1 MASECV
7 PVIRWYTRTGAVIA
21 MTKIEENK
29 LQKRAALLESAFE
42 LFVDRGI
49 VRTSIADIT
58 KKAGLAKGTFYLYF
72 SDKYDIRDKLIA
84 YRAAELFRKAARALA
99 KQPQSSFEDEMI
111 FLIDHIIRQ
120 LDKEK
125 MLLNFVSKN
134 LEWGIFKH
142 AIVQGTD
149 EIGVDVPQFYQDML
163 ERSGRTFR
171 NPELMLFMIVELVG
185 STIHNVILYKE
196 PVALDVLKP
205 ELYETIR
212 LMIHAQEEAG

>member
-1 MASECV
+1 MSRV
-7 PVIRWYTRTGAVIA
+7 
-21 MTKIEENK
+21 EENK
-29 LQKRAALLESAFE
+29 LQKRTALLDAAFS

-84 YRAAELFRKAARALA
+84 YRAADLFRRAVRALA
-99 KQPQSSFEDEMI
+99 RHPQESFEDEMV
-111 FLIDHIIRQ
+111 FMIDQIIGH
-120 LDKEK
+120 LDRDKI
-125 MLLNFVSKN
+125 LLNFVSKN

-142 AIVQGTD
+142 AVIKGTD
-149 EIGVDVPQFYQDML
+149 ELGVDILQFYGDML
-163 ERSGRTFR
+163 TRSGRTFR

-185 STIHNVILYKE
+185 STIHNVILFKE
-196 PVALDVLKP
+196 PVTLDVLKP

-212 LMIHAQEEAG
+212 LIIKAQEE